1 MVLLY
6 KNILK
11 QSTTFW
17 IHFTFINALY
27 LSSYGTLMGKKISSQ
42 LSISFYS
49 YVVGVAVMLVLLSS
63 VLLTGV
69 SYAQVFPSN
78 QDKNNTTTA
87 ITHNPTTSPLL
98 RPQQQDQPIQPKLH
112 LVKITSPIKG
122 QQVPVNKDLTISGT
136 SADNTTTSDCK
147 VSVIVNGIKPYH
159 DALGNSVLSQADYS
173 KWNFTLTP
181 VYTSIKPGENKITAK
196 FSCNNNPLLISHNS
210 VNVTGM
216 TSTNV
221 AAINNNNG
229 NGQEKQV
236 SSALVTSP
244 TTEGLNST
252 TASST
257 STSPVYSE
265 TTSYPANINDNNLRA
280 LLVSVHLGKNTLHPG
295 GKQTITLNVADKNST
310 APISGASVSG
320 KITGPSGV
328 VKKVEG
334 TTDDKGKAS
343 YSWTVHNDYA
353 TGKYKVKIEVSNP
366 GYEHY
371 SGSKS
376 FKVTPI
382 PVTISNDNSIK
393 SNPDNSPTPFTVPTD
408 NIIPQSNSPVTVHH
422 SAESTSDNANSHR
435 HLHHNHHS
443 IIISSFSPDTIPT
456 DNLMPQSTSA
466 SANTNDGSDTNSLDH
481 PSTIIPSSS
490 DNTDINT
497 NSNNN
502 QQTSSRIG
510 GEKSNDMNS
519 NSLSDSSSSTSLGSN
534 LGIHTDGLAQKII
547 NDVKNKLERQGIT
560 IH

>member
-1 MVLLY
+1 MHCISHRTID
-6 KNILK
+6 IL
-11 QSTTFW
+11 
-17 IHFTFINALY
+17 
-27 LSSYGTLMGKKISSQ
+27 GKKIRSQ

-49 YVVGVAVMLVLLSS
+49 YVAGVAVMLVLLSS

-69 SYAQVFPSN
+69 SYGQVFPS
-78 QDKNNTTTA
+78 
-87 ITHNPTTSPLL
+87 NPTTSPLL
-98 RPQQQDQPIQPKLH
+98 QPQQQNQSIQPKLH

-136 SADNTTTSDCK
+136 SADNTTASDCK

-210 VNVTGM
+210 VNVTGV

-229 NGQEKQV
+229 SGQEKQV
-236 SSALVTSP
+236 SSALLTSP

-252 TASST
+252 IASST

-265 TTSYPANINDNNLRA
+265 TSSYPANNLRA
-280 LLVSVHLGKNTLHPG
+280 LLVSVHLGKNSLHPG

-310 APISGASVSG
+310 TAISGASVSG

-343 YSWTVHNDYA
+343 YSWKVHNDYA

-366 GYEHY
+366 GYENY

-393 SNPDNSPTPFTVPTD
+393 SNPDNSPTPSTISTD
-408 NIIPQSNSPVTVHH
+408 NIIPQSNSHVTIHH
-422 SAESTSDNANSHR
+422 SAESASDNANSHR
-435 HLHHNHHS
+435 HLRHNHHS
-443 IIISSFSPDTIPT
+443 TIISSFSPDTIPT
-456 DNLMPQSTSA
+456 DNIIPQSTSP
-466 SANTNDGSDTNSLDH
+466 STNTNDGSDTNSIDH

-490 DNTDINT
+490 VSTDVNT

-510 GEKSNDMNS
+510 GEKGNDMNS
-519 NSLSDSSSSTSLGSN
+519 NSLSDSSSSTNLGSN

-547 NDVKNKLERQGIT
+547 
-560 IH
+560 

>member
-1 MVLLY
+1 MHCISHRTID
-6 KNILK
+6 IL
-11 QSTTFW
+11 
-17 IHFTFINALY
+17 
-27 LSSYGTLMGKKISSQ
+27 GKKIRPQ

-49 YVVGVAVMLVLLSS
+49 YVAGVAVMLVLLSS

-69 SYAQVFPSN
+69 SYGQVFPS
-78 QDKNNTTTA
+78 
-87 ITHNPTTSPLL
+87 NPTTSPLL
-98 RPQQQDQPIQPKLH
+98 QPQQQNQSIQPKLH

-147 VSVIVNGIKPYH
+147 VSVIINGIKPYH
-159 DALGNSVLSQADYS
+159 DASGNSVPSQADYS

-210 VNVTGM
+210 VNVTGV

-229 NGQEKQV
+229 SGQEKQD
-236 SSALVTSP
+236 SSALLTSP

-252 TASST
+252 IASST

-265 TTSYPANINDNNLRA
+265 TSSYPANNLRA
-280 LLVSVHLGKNTLHPG
+280 LLVSVHLGKNSLHPG

-310 APISGASVSG
+310 TAISGASVSG

-343 YSWTVHNDYA
+343 YSWKVHNDYA

-366 GYEHY
+366 GYENY

-393 SNPDNSPTPFTVPTD
+393 SNPDNSPTPSTISTDNIIPKSNSPDTIPTD
-408 NIIPQSNSPVTVHH
+408 NIIPQSTSP
-422 SAESTSDNANSHR
+422 ST
-435 HLHHNHHS
+435 
-443 IIISSFSPDTIPT
+443 
-456 DNLMPQSTSA
+456 
-466 SANTNDGSDTNSLDH
+466 NTNDGSDTNSIDH

-490 DNTDINT
+490 VSTDVNT

-510 GEKSNDMNS
+510 GEKGNDMNS
-519 NSLSDSSSSTSLGSN
+519 NSLSDSSSSTNLGSN

-547 NDVKNKLERQGIT
+547 NDVKNKLEMQGI
-560 IH
+560 HFP